1 MKRMTLLVAVLLALL
16 LPLSVL
22 ADAAP
27 PAAPEALDMTAPLEA
42 AEYQFDF
49 LPWFTTFDDALAAF
63 GLEDGDYR
71 LIIAGPV
78 VPSEPGCRAVVEFE
92 YPSALSGISASVQL
106 IFEYMPTGADGTGEN
121 LLIGVRLIDS
131 LADLEAFSAYMD
143 AIGQRFEGI
152 AGSNAVTRTTLNSI
166 ENWPYIVENFTAN
179 PLTASNFG
187 LYNLKTFTDPV
198 GLDRNANMYINLGA
212 STTTRALQM
221 GSGSGEYFA
230 LYEFVL
236 DSIQD

>member
-27 PAAPEALDMTAPLEA
+27 SAAPEALDMTAPLEA

-71 LIIAGPV
+71 LINAGTSTV
-78 VPSEPGCRAVVEFE
+78 VDPGSRCVAEFE
-92 YPSALSGISASVQL
+92 YPSSLSGNESQMQL
-106 IFEYMPTGADGTGEN
+106 IFERIPADANDTAYK
-121 LLIGVRLIDS
+121 LIGVRTIES
-131 LADLEAFSAYMD
+131 LADLDALNAYIDAVDSRFSDMLERKVVNMVAKPILTNWPTVRDNFAADPPTASGYT
-143 AIGQRFEGI
+143 I
-152 AGSNAVTRTTLNSI
+152 SNAK
-166 ENWPYIVENFTAN
+166 A
-179 PLTASNFG
+179 
-187 LYNLKTFTDPV
+187 FTDPA
-198 GLDRNANMYINLGA
+198 GLDRNANMFISLNTAADTY
-212 STTTRALQM
+212 ALQM

>member
-63 GLEDGDYR
+63 DLEAGDYT
-71 LIIAGPV
+71 LTIAGTSSV
-78 VPSEPGCRAVVEFE
+78 VEPGNRSMLEFS
-92 YPSALSGISASVQL
+92 YPSALTGNDARVQL
-106 IFEYMPTGADGTGEN
+106 IFELIPADADDTAYK
-121 LLIGVRLIDS
+121 LIGVRAIEG
-131 LADLEAFSAYMD
+131 LADLDALNAYIDAVDARFSDMLEREVVNMVAKPILTNWPTVRDNFAADPSTASGYT
-143 AIGQRFEGI
+143 I
-152 AGSNAVTRTTLNSI
+152 SNAK
-166 ENWPYIVENFTAN
+166 A
-179 PLTASNFG
+179 
-187 LYNLKTFTDPV
+187 FTDPA
-198 GLDRNANMYINLGA
+198 GLDRNANMFISLNTAADTY
-212 STTTRALQM
+212 ALQM

>member
-1 MKRMTLLVAVLLALL
+1 MKRLILLMVALMAL
-16 LPLSVL
+16 LPLGAL

-27 PAAPEALDMTAPLEA
+27 PAAPEALDMTAPLEEGA
-42 AEYQFDF
+42 YQFDF
-49 LPWFTTFDDALAAF
+49 LPWFTTLDDALAAF

-71 LIIAGPV
+71 LIIAGPIA
-78 VPSEPGCRAVVEFE
+78 PSEPGCRTVVEFE
-92 YPSALSGISASVQL
+92 YPSALSGSGASAQL
-106 IFEYMPTGADGTGEN
+106 IFEYMPTGADGTGKD
-121 LLIGVRLIDS
+121 LLIGVRLIES
-131 LADLEAFSAYMD
+131 LADFDAFSAYMD
-143 AIGQRFEGI
+143 AIGQRFEGM
-152 AGSNAVTRTTLNSI
+152 AGSKAVARTTLNAI

-187 LYNLKTFTDPV
+187 LYSLKAFTDPA

-230 LYEFVL
+230 LYEFAL